1 VQSNITPQLAIQA
14 LLSWGADRN
23 QAISLLLAGEL
34 ERFLPIEVKVSD
46 LRDVLVR
53 VMSQQLSLDEL
64 ELWAN
69 MLEARDE
76 FDITEIEGEI
86 YALANAEQMGEL
98 SQEKVQQLLDLLD

>member
-1 VQSNITPQLAIQA
+1 MQSNITPQLAIQA
-14 LLSWGADRN
+14 LLSWGSDRN

-46 LRDVLVR
+46 LRDVLAR

-64 ELWAN
+64 EVWAN
-69 MLEARDE
+69 MLEARVE
-76 FDITEIEGEI
+76 FDITDIEGEI

-98 SQEKVQQLLDLLD
+98 SLEKVQQLLDLLN